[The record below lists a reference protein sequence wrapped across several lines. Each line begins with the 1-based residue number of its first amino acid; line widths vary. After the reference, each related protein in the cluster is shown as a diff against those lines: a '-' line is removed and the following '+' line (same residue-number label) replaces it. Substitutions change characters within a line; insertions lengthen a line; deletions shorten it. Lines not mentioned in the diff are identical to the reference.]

1 LARRLAEQGNLE
13 EACSLL
19 RKAVNCGFGKEEQI
33 LDAQTL
39 LTELVGPS
47 EG

>member
-1 LARRLAEQGNLE
+1 LAEQGNLE